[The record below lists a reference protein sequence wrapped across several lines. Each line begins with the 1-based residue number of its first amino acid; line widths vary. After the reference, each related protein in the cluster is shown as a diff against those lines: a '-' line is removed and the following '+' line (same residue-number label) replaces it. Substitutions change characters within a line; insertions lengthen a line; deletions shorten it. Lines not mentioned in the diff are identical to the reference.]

1 MTICIAAIAR
11 EKEGEY
17 IVFAT
22 DHMVAT
28 GLGNFEHSIQKYR
41 MINDITVAMLA
52 GNPLIFDELVNVEK
66 PNESYDELKE
76 SIYQNFRKKK
86 KDIIQ
91 KELLDPLGVKYDDII
106 PETVKGSQINE
117 IMLKIIAQMTK
128 LDLNTIILL
137 IGFDKRKEAQIT
149 EITQDNISDYRML
162 NFHAIGSGNM
172 QAVNTLLFQK
182 HHGEE
187 KLITAIYNV
196 YKAKKNAE
204 VLQGVGKET
213 DLFVLSHKKSCQNLN
228 KYLSLLNEIYD
239 SELLQG
245 KSNPKLSEIK
255 IMEGEQCT

>member
-52 GNPLIFDELVNVEK
+52 GNPLFFDELVEVE
-66 PNESYDELKE
+66 NRNASYDELKE

-86 KDIIQ
+86 KDIVQ
-91 KELLDPLGVKYDDII
+91 KELLDPLGVRYDDII
-106 PETVKGSQINE
+106 PETVKKLQINE
-117 IMLKIIAQMTK
+117 IMLKIIEKMTR
-128 LDLNTIILL
+128 LNLNTIILL
-137 IGFDKRKEAQIT
+137 IGFDKNKEAQIT
-149 EITQDNISDYRML
+149 EITQDNISDYRMF

-182 HHGEE
+182 HQREE
-187 KLITAIYNV
+187 KLIPAIYNV
-196 YKAKKNAE
+196 HKAKKNAE

-213 DLFVLSHKKSCQNLN
+213 DLFVLSHTKSCQNLN
-228 KYLSLLNEIYD
+228 KYLPLLNEVYD
-239 SELLQG
+239 SDLLQG
-245 KSNPKLSEIK
+245 KLNPKLAEIK
-255 IMEGEQCT
+255 IVGGKQCT